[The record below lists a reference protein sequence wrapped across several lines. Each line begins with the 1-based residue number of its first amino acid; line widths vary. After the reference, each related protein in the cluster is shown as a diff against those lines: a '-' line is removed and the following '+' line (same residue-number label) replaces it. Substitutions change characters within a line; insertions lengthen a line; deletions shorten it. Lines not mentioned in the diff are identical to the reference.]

1 MEDNRLTVIRKVLWD
16 MNIPPTYLGAH
27 YLAYAELLVLED
39 QNRLTMVTKWL
50 YPEIASH
57 YQTSWKSVERNIRPV
72 ISICWNQDR
81 GGQMARPLG
90 LFLSEKPSPTGLIQL
105 LAHHLL
111 TQPEEFWRD
120 PSMPTQLSLWPDEPS
135 P

>member
-1 MEDNRLTVIRKVLWD
+1 MENRLLVIRKVLWD

-50 YPEIASH
+50 YPEIASR
-57 YQTSWKSVERNIRPV
+57 YKTSWKSVERNIRTV
-72 ISICWNQDR
+72 INTCWNQDR
-81 GGQMARPLG
+81 GVQMARALG

-105 LAHHLL
+105 LAYHLL
-111 TQPEEFWRD
+111 SQPEEFWHD
-120 PSMPTQLSLWPDEPS
+120 PFIPTQLSLWSDES
-135 P
+135 SI